1 MTDDNMTG
9 HDDEL
14 TAAAAKMPQA
24 VAPQRDLWPGIEAA
38 ISAPA
43 APRGSKWHRLFAQ
56 AAAVLLLI
64 GASSGVTW
72 FVATDSDPYVTV
84 PDARNLVFQ
93 PVSGSFGS
101 QYHLGPDFDSARNDL
116 AASLEQQL
124 AALPPETR
132 EEVEKNM
139 ATIRKAIADINLALD
154 EEPNNALLQ
163 QLLLSAYRK
172 ELSLMIK
179 VDGMASAVM
188 RRTDI

>member
-1 MTDDNMTG
+1 MTDERPTR

-14 TAAAAKMPQA
+14 MQAAARMPQA
-24 VAPQRDLWPGIEAA
+24 VAPERDLWPGIEAA

-43 APRGSKWHRLFAQ
+43 APQRGNRSRLFAQ
-56 AAAVLLLI
+56 AAAVLLLV

-72 FVATDSDPYVTV
+72 FVASDADQPVTV
-84 PDARNLVFQ
+84 PDARNLVFE

-101 QYHLGPDFDSARNDL
+101 RYHLGPDFESARDDL
-116 AASLEQQL
+116 ATSLEQQL

-132 EEVEKNM
+132 TEVEQNM
-139 ATIRKAIADINLALD
+139 ATIRKAIADINLALA
-154 EEPNNALLQ
+154 EEPNNVLLQ
-163 QLLLSAYRK
+163 QLLMSAYQK